1 MSFCSEQFLFLDPV
15 DTNGL
20 GPVLNQQR
28 NVTSPKRTI
37 QVNQARTPGGTLV
50 TTTTMTT
57 ERPRDQKHE
66 APVDGRR
73 VTYFYVCITS
83 LDQNYIHLIET
94 AQDRILVFS
103 LTNTNKEPSQYIQ
116 GSPSLWNIDS
126 MFYAI
131 ELDEY
136 DWISKKIYTCIYI
149 LSSSSIFRY

>member
-1 MSFCSEQFLFLDPV
+1 MQSRAWNRFSGHALDTKIAFSEQYLNLPNRKHHISLRIEVFHFHLYQTLMSFCSEQFLFLDPV

-73 VTYFYVCITS
+73 VTYFYLCIAS
-83 LDQNYIHLIET
+83 LDQNYI
-94 AQDRILVFS
+94 DRDC
-103 LTNTNKEPSQYIQ
+103 T
-116 GSPSLWNIDS
+116 G
-126 MFYAI
+126 
-131 ELDEY
+131 
-136 DWISKKIYTCIYI
+136 
-149 LSSSSIFRY
+149 

>member
-20 GPVLNQQR
+20 CPVLNQQR

-73 VTYFYVCITS
+73 VTYFYLCITS
-83 LDQNYIHLIET
+83 LDQNYI
-94 AQDRILVFS
+94 DRDC
-103 LTNTNKEPSQYIQ
+103 T
-116 GSPSLWNIDS
+116 G
-126 MFYAI
+126 
-131 ELDEY
+131 
-136 DWISKKIYTCIYI
+136 
-149 LSSSSIFRY
+149 

>member
-73 VTYFYVCITS
+73 VTYFYLYVS
-83 LDQNYIHLIET
+83 LALIKTTLIET

-103 LTNTNKEPSQYIQ
+103 LTNTNKSQDVKN
-116 GSPSLWNIDS
+116 PLN
-126 MFYAI
+126 
-131 ELDEY
+131 
-136 DWISKKIYTCIYI
+136 
-149 LSSSSIFRY
+149 IFREAPHYGILTRCSML